1 MSARGYQTM
10 KRDQHG
16 PKSKGDNITWQDV
29 WVLQRQM
36 QSHLG
41 MRVDILIASDWV
53 EGGYD
58 YTRVAVR
65 AFIWEEPWVKPRHQV
80 SALWEKRQVST
91 MTGLVVRLLHQLD
104 HVAWHQ
110 AQLED
115 APQAGDLRN
124 GA

>member
-1 MSARGYQTM
+1 M

-16 PKSKGDNITWQDV
+16 PKAKGDNITWQDV

-36 QSHLG
+36 QTHLG
-41 MRVDILIASDWV
+41 MRVDILIASDWA
-53 EGGYD
+53 EAGSD

-65 AFIWEEPWVKPRHQV
+65 AFPWEDAWVKPRHQV
-80 SALWEKRQVST
+80 SALWEKRQVAT

-110 AQLED
+110 ARLEEAAQEAD
-115 APQAGDLRN
+115 PAS